1 MVTKESRL
9 YKFNSVI
16 SKSLRES
23 RSVDERTEVN
33 RLLDETIELQNR
45 KTVNLSN
52 ILIEKRQVTQYE
64 RDGYS
69 LMMDW
74 IGRLISLNN
83 RKSSKLLQ
91 YIKTMTLIDSC
102 FTNIK
107 ERTAFTEIEEIV
119 SYLERDYERSKEL
132 KLQSY
137 LIEQETQF
145 IESEMNKGKQMIL
158 NSMDNIS
165 HELAE
170 SKELASKKHES
181 FTTQQNFID
190 NLKLRY
196 ESLTEELISSE
207 PVLLESYRFF
217 LNKKANRAKFNDVP
231 PEFVGLERIP
241 VPKYLGTLASRSIHG
256 RDRQQPGAVQ
266 PQDHGVD
273 REPRRR
279 RSATQPEQA
288 PGGDRLER
296 QLRGEQR
303 VSLWQVPQPPR

>member
-1 MVTKESRL
+1 
-9 YKFNSVI
+9 
-16 SKSLRES
+16 
-23 RSVDERTEVN
+23 VN

-69 LMMDW
+69 LMKDW

-102 FTNIK
+102 FTYIK

-137 LIEQETQF
+137 LIENETQY

-158 NSMDNIS
+158 SSMDNIS

-181 FTTQQNFID
+181 FTSQQNLID
-190 NLKLRY
+190 SLKRRY
-196 ESLTEELISSE
+196 ESLSEEKSKQS
-207 PVLLESYRFF
+207 
-217 LNKKANRAKFNDVP
+217 
-231 PEFVGLERIP
+231 
-241 VPKYLGTLASRSIHG
+241 
-256 RDRQQPGAVQ
+256 
-266 PQDHGVD
+266 
-273 REPRRR
+273 
-279 RSATQPEQA
+279 
-288 PGGDRLER
+288 
-296 QLRGEQR
+296 
-303 VSLWQVPQPPR
+303 QV